1 MGKDPSR
8 LITEVEEE
16 QRTRGELAKDALKWF
31 LHDGNIGEMFVRST
45 AAEEISNELDISV
58 EQANRAIA
66 DTVGDIV
73 DPVQQISVD
82 NEKHVG
88 IIEYQVYESEGAYG
102 YVDFD
107 DRKGDRKRVVCAKCV
122 EDESFDEHITHATQG
137 EGTSNPNASWQ
148 QLLNK
153 ITAHYAADH
162 DEGPSNV
169 EPGASLVSGTT
180 IAGNTA
186 FHAGNE
192 NDITVI
198 PTAVTYA
205 DLPDPSSLTEAKVY
219 YVESQDDY
227 FAVFQE

>member
-1 MGKDPSR
+1 MGVDPEE
-8 LITEVEEE
+8 LIKEVEQE
-16 QRTRGELAKDALKWF
+16 QQNRGELAKEALQWF
-31 LHDGNIGEMFVRST
+31 LDEERIGELYPRGDV
-45 AAEEISNELDISV
+45 AGDLADELDVSTSRANVAIS
-58 EQANRAIA
+58 

-73 DPVQQISVD
+73 DPVQQITKH
-82 NEKHVG
+82 NEKYVG
-88 IIEYQVYESEGAYG
+88 VIDYEVFSEEGAYG

-137 EGTSNPNASWQ
+137 EGTSNTDASWQ

-162 DEGPSNV
+162 NEGPSNV

-198 PTAVTYA
+198 PTAATFG

-219 YVESQDDY
+219 YLESEDDY
-227 FAVFQE
+227 VGVFQE